1 MPEYLE
7 HPLVKEKT
15 VERRAY
21 QEKIARVSISGNT
34 LVVIPTG
41 LGKTVIA
48 AMVVAKRLHSLPDS
62 RGIVLAPTKP
72 LVMQHSESFSRMLRL
87 PPEEFSVLT
96 GATSVE
102 ARKGVGSRL
111 CFMTPQTLQN
121 DLVAGRVKLENV
133 SILVIDEAHRA
144 VGDYAYVFIANEY
157 LKRSRNPLI
166 LALTASPGS
175 TKDRIE
181 EVCGN
186 LQIQFVEARTE
197 LSDDVKHYIMP
208 LDVEWRQVELTPV
221 LRLIKENLQSYMR
234 EKISRVAKGGF
245 LGDSTPEFIVFRDML
260 EAGRRI
266 RNEISKQTKPE
277 GHLLQAISDLAT
289 IQRLS
294 HALDLL
300 ETQGLSSLAKYMD
313 ALDSKASRPGS
324 QRSLKAMFSDQRVQQ
339 ALELLKL
346 SGEEGIE
353 HPKLEELRRTVRQ
366 SFSESNCRRM
376 MIFTN
381 FRETARE
388 IVERLNSVEGVSA
401 VRFIGQAD
409 RPDDSG
415 LTQSEQASLIE
426 SFRSGET
433 NVLVA
438 TQVAEEGIDISSCDV
453 VIFYDNV
460 PSAIRFIQRRGRTAR
475 QSPGKVIIFMTKG
488 TRDEA
493 YFWRAKA
500 KEKTMRMIVEGMKA
514 QTREKFEEK
523 AQPKLDRFIK
533 VPERKAES
541 FKPLIYVD
549 NREAASSV
557 ATELITLGAD
567 VKLAA
572 LNVGDY
578 VLSDRVC
585 VERKTTYDF
594 ASSII
599 DKRLFEQ
606 MKTLKESY
614 PIPVLMIEGED
625 IYSSSGVRPE
635 AIRGALSSV
644 MIDYGVPMMLTRD
657 SRDTAMMLI
666 TIARREQTEREV
678 RIQLRGERK
687 PLSLPQMME
696 FVVAGLPNVDSVL
709 AKRLLSHFGTVE
721 KVFTADRRELQQ
733 VDGIGEKIA
742 DRVRRVTSSE
752 YLPED

>member
-1 MPEYLE
+1 MPDYLE
-7 HPLVKEKT
+7 HPLLKEKA

-21 QEKIARVSISGNT
+21 QEKIAHVSLSGNT

-48 AMVVAKRLHSLPDS
+48 AMVVAERLHSFPDS
-62 RGIVLAPTKP
+62 RGIILAPTKP
-72 LVMQHSESFSRMLRL
+72 LVMQHCKSFSRMLRL
-87 PPEEFSVLT
+87 PPEDLSALT
-96 GATSVE
+96 GETSAE
-102 ARKGVGSRL
+102 ARRSVGSRL

-121 DLVAGRVKLENV
+121 DLVSGRAELENV
-133 SILVIDEAHRA
+133 SILVMDEAHRA
-144 VGDYAYVFIANEY
+144 VGAYAYVFIAQEY
-157 LKRSRNPLI
+157 LKLSRNPLI

-175 TKDRIE
+175 TKDRIH
-181 EVCGN
+181 EVCRN

-197 LSDDVKHYIMP
+197 LSEDVRNYVMP
-208 LDVEWRQVELTPV
+208 IDVEWRQVELTPV
-221 LRLIKENLQSYMR
+221 LRSIKENLESYMS
-234 EKISRVAKGGF
+234 EKISRIAKEGF
-245 LGDSTPEFIVFRDML
+245 LGDSPPDFIAFRDIL
-260 EAGRRI
+260 EAGRRV
-266 RNEISKQTKPE
+266 RNEISKQREPQA
-277 GHLLQAISDLAT
+277 HLLQAISDLAT

-313 ALDSKASRPGS
+313 ALMSKASRPGS
-324 QRSLKAMFSDQRVQQ
+324 QRSLRSMFNDQRVQQ

-346 SGEEGIE
+346 SGEEGVE
-353 HPKLEELRRTVRQ
+353 HPKLEELVRTVRQ
-366 SFSESNCRRM
+366 SFSESGCRRM

-381 FRETARE
+381 FRETSRE
-388 IVERLNSVEGVSA
+388 IVEKLNSVDGIRA

-415 LTQSEQASLIE
+415 LTQSEQANVIE
-426 SFRSGET
+426 RFRSGET

-475 QSPGKVIIFMTKG
+475 QSPGKVMIFMTKG

-493 YFWRAKA
+493 YFWRARA
-500 KEKTMRMIVEGMKA
+500 KEKTMRMIIEDMKA

-533 VPERKAES
+533 APERKGEP

-557 ATELITLGAD
+557 AAELIALGAD

-606 MKTLKESY
+606 MKALKESY
-614 PIPVLMIEGED
+614 PIPALIIEGED
-625 IYSSSGVRPE
+625 LYSSSGVRPE

-644 MIDYGVPMMLTRD
+644 MIDYGIPMILTRD
-657 SRDTAMMLI
+657 SKETAMMLI
-666 TIARREQTEREV
+666 AIAKREQTEREV

-687 PLSLPQMME
+687 PLSLPQTME
-696 FVVAGLPNVDSVL
+696 FVVAGLPHVDSVL

-721 KVFTADRRELQQ
+721 KVFTADKRELQQ

-742 DRVRRVTSSE
+742 DHIKRVTSSE
-752 YLPED
+752 YRPDD